1 MVTDLLTILSAGLV
15 AGLLC
20 KRFGVSLLVGY
31 LLMGVLLGEGVLGWV
46 SDDNHEIEYLAEA
59 GVFLL
64 LFAIGL
70 EFSPYELGR
79 LGRHFLVGGSVQML
93 LVSGPMLLVLLGMG
107 LSWQPATLLAAAF
120 AFSSTVLVFKSL
132 AEWGQATTPH
142 GKRAVSVLLF
152 QDAALIP
159 LLLVVPLLTGSEQ
172 AVGLFAFFK
181 LGGASLAFVA
191 SVIGLRAVLT
201 RWIIP
206 CLGNYRSPELV
217 VLMTL
222 VVLGGVTLMAHA
234 IGLAPAVGA
243 FAAGLMF
250 SDTRWTKQIDALV
263 LPFRETFAA
272 VFFVSLGLL
281 FDPSL
286 LTEAPATILV
296 GLLGLILL
304 KTLSATVALRLTG
317 LRWKAALGTGIG
329 LAHVGEFA
337 FVLAILGW
345 ESGLIS
351 SSDYHRLVCL
361 ALGSLA
367 LTPFLLKT
375 GLGWAETVEHIEEG
389 NAGDRL
395 SEPTQTAVI
404 IGIGPI
410 GQHIAHQFHNSGWDV
425 WLIDQ
430 SPVNLHAFAQQG
442 FHTIAGDATDD
453 AILNAAHVPEAG
465 CVVVCVPDD
474 EVALCL
480 VRVLR
485 DMNSK
490 GYIVVRCRYTSNTRI
505 LQQAGANRV
514 VSEEAEASNAL
525 RRILSNI
532 ERESGANRPLA
543 SC

>member
-1 MVTDLLTILSAGLV
+1 MVTDLLTILFAGLV

-20 KRFGVSLLVGY
+20 KRFGISLLVGY
-31 LLMGVLLGEGVLGWV
+31 LLMGVVLGDGALGWV

-70 EFSPYELGR
+70 EFSPHELGR
-79 LGRHFLVGGSVQML
+79 LGRHLLVGGSAQML
-93 LVSGPMLLVLLGMG
+93 LVSGPMLLVLWAAG

-132 AEWGQATTPH
+132 AEWGQTATPH
-142 GKRAVSVLLF
+142 GRRAISVLLF

-172 AVGLFAFFK
+172 TVGLMAYLK
-181 LGGASLAFVA
+181 LGGASVAFVA

-201 RWIIP
+201 RWVIP
-206 CLGNYRSPELV
+206 SLANYRSPELV

-222 VVLGGVTLMAHA
+222 VVLGGVTLLAHA
-234 IGLAPAVGA
+234 IRLAPAVGA
-243 FAAGLMF
+243 FASGLAF

-263 LPFRETFAA
+263 LPFRETFTA

-286 LTEAPATILV
+286 LQEEPMTLLV
-296 GLLGLILL
+296 SLMGLILL
-304 KTLSATVALRLTG
+304 KTLAAAVALRLTG
-317 LRWKAALGTGIG
+317 LVWKSALGTGIG

-337 FVLAILGW
+337 FVLVVLGW

-351 SSDYHRLVCL
+351 STDYHRLVCL
-361 ALGSLA
+361 ALGSLV
-367 LTPFLLKT
+367 LTPMLLKT
-375 GLGWAETVEHIEEG
+375 GLRWAETADHQEG
-389 NAGDRL
+389 VTEGLTLGESTR
-395 SEPTQTAVI
+395 TAIV

-410 GQHIAHQFHNSGWDV
+410 GQNVAHQFHHTGWDV

-430 SPVNLHAFAQQG
+430 SSVNLHPYTQRG

-453 AILNAAHVPEAG
+453 TILNAAHAAEAG
-465 CVVVCVPDD
+465 CIAVCVPDD
-474 EVALCL
+474 EVAIRL
-480 VRVLR
+480 VQTLR
-485 DMNSK
+485 GMNPR
-490 GYIVVRCRYTSNTRI
+490 GQIVVRCRYTANERM
-505 LQQAGANRV
+505 LLQAGANRV
-514 VSEEAEASNAL
+514 VSEEAQASDAL
-525 RRILSNI
+525 RRILLDVEKSQPTPH
-532 ERESGANRPLA
+532 RTS
-543 SC
+543 S

>member
-1 MVTDLLTILSAGLV
+1 MVTDLLMILSAGLV

-31 LLMGVLLGEGVLGWV
+31 LLMGVVLGEGLLGWV

-70 EFSPYELGR
+70 EFSPHELGR
-79 LGRHFLVGGSVQML
+79 LGRHLLVGGSVQML
-93 LVSGPMLLVLLGMG
+93 LVTGPMLLVLLGTG
-107 LSWQPATLLAAAF
+107 LAWQPALLLAAAF

-132 AEWGQATTPH
+132 AEWGQTTTPH
-142 GKRAVSVLLF
+142 GRRAISVLLF

-172 AVGLFAFFK
+172 SVGFFVFFK
-181 LGGASLAFVA
+181 LGTASLAFVV
-191 SVIGLRAVLT
+191 SVIGLRVVLT
-201 RWIIP
+201 RWVIP
-206 CLGNYRSPELV
+206 CLAHYRSPELV

-243 FAAGLMF
+243 FAAGLVV

-286 LTEAPATILV
+286 LSKEPATLLTGLV
-296 GLLGLILL
+296 GLILL
-304 KTLSATVALRLTG
+304 KALAATAALRLTG
-317 LRWKAALGTGIG
+317 LQWKAALGTGIG

-337 FVLAILGW
+337 FVLVVLGW
-345 ESGLIS
+345 EAGLVS
-351 SSDYHRLVCL
+351 SADYHRLVCL
-361 ALGSLA
+361 ALGSLV
-367 LTPFLLKT
+367 LTPLLLKT
-375 GLGWAETVEHIEEG
+375 GLKWAETAEHVEEERQG
-389 NAGDRL
+389 SRI
-395 SEPTQTAVI
+395 SEPTRTAVV

-410 GQHIAHQFHNSGWDV
+410 GQHVAYQFHHTGWDV

-430 SPVNLHAFAQQG
+430 SPVNLHGFAQQG
-442 FHTIAGDATDD
+442 FHTLAGDATD
-453 AILNAAHVPEAG
+453 ATILNAAPVSEAG
-465 CVVVCVPDD
+465 CIVVCVPDD
-474 EVALCL
+474 EVALRL
-480 VRVLR
+480 VRALR
-485 DMNSK
+485 ALHAR
-490 GYIVVRCRYTSNTRI
+490 GHIVVRCRYMANERM
-505 LQQAGANRV
+505 LRQAGADRV
-514 VSEEAEASNAL
+514 VSEEAEASDAL
-525 RRILSNI
+525 RRILFDA
-532 ERESGANRPLA
+532 ERELNR
-543 SC
+543 